1 MNLLITGATGYIGKN
16 LIKELAKDNI
26 IYCLARQKLE
36 FKSNPNNIKWI
47 ISDLSKKDFCND
59 IPKVNVD
66 VVIHLAQS
74 KGYKEFPEKSID
86 MFNINIASTHFLLEW
101 CRKND
106 VKKFIFTSTG
116 NIYKSSPNF
125 IKEDDECVPSSFYG
139 ISKKIAE
146 DLINS
151 YSSFFQVLILRLFS
165 IYGPNQKE
173 MIIPS
178 MIQKI
183 KNNEEITLAGSY
195 GIFLSPLYID
205 DCIEMIKKA
214 LDSKKITGT
223 YNLSGNQ
230 EISLAEIVNQICIL
244 YKIKPKIKITNNQPI
259 HLKGSNTLFKQTF
272 NYNPR
277 FCFTN
282 GLNEI
287 YKSEEILYKVKKSMT
302 NKNNSCS

>member
-1 MNLLITGATGYIGKN
+1 
-16 LIKELAKDNI
+16 
-26 IYCLARQKLE
+26 
-36 FKSNPNNIKWI
+36 
-47 ISDLSKKDFCND
+47 
-59 IPKVNVD
+59 
-66 VVIHLAQS
+66 
-74 KGYKEFPEKSID
+74 
-86 MFNINIASTHFLLEW
+86 
-101 CRKND
+101 
-106 VKKFIFTSTG
+106 
-116 NIYKSSPNF
+116 KSSPNF